1 MCYNDST
8 ILLSDEVNTYS
19 KEKNMKK
26 RWICLGLAV
35 LMCTGVLFSCSEGAA
50 NTDADTTSDSSAANG
65 TQADTNTDT
74 QADTNDDKKEDK
86 PVNKIEAMKNIKTI
100 ADVTPGKSGKVKI
113 AFIGDSLTQ
122 GTGASD
128 QPTMG
133 YPGQLS
139 RLLDSSK
146 YTVGNFGKA
155 SSYVLPADNKYNVK
169 NKTPELSY
177 KNTQQYKDSIAFEP
191 DVVVVM
197 LGVNDIRSM
206 SCDEARADL
215 KTSLTALTREYCE
228 MESVKKVY
236 VATSIRVTNAATILQ
251 YCDGRL
257 QQLQREVAE
266 EIGLDLID
274 MYAMTRDYFN
284 VKMHYTKDIVHPV
297 DDSYGEM
304 ARAFYAALMGEEYK
318 ATVPEVST
326 SGVVYLKAGGKKTG
340 LGDTPE
346 NAIDT
351 LAKAVG
357 LLRNGGGTIVI
368 CGPYS
373 LTYETH
379 LPYHTGVINITSKH
393 GGVDYSTKGA
403 KLGIA
408 KNLYFYGDYNIDDV
422 NIVSE
427 LANCIIV
434 CNYNSVTI
442 GKNVTTTLKQGV
454 STYPLL
460 NVGYNVALGDTYAE
474 DISCKGEC
482 NITVNAGTWAYLRGG
497 NRRASQTFPNVGS
510 PADAVLNITIN
521 GGEFKNTSTDPKTAN
536 VTSGTG
542 MGGFGGTVNFTIT
555 GGTFKGDVY
564 AIGRSGTNSTS
575 TKAEVSGT
583 VNMKVTGG
591 TFGGSI
597 KCEMDPASTKL
608 TGKVNL
614 TISSAL
620 KDKASGFTNV
630 TVE

>member
-1 MCYNDST
+1 
-8 ILLSDEVNTYS
+8 
-19 KEKNMKK
+19 MKK
-26 RWICLGLAV
+26 RLVTLVLACIMVLGMLAG
-35 LMCTGVLFSCSEGAA
+35 CGG
-50 NTDADTTSDSSAANG
+50 NADTT
-65 TQADTNTDT
+65 ADLGTDT
-74 QADTNDDKKEDK
+74 TPDTTASIDTQTDKSTDKATDKTEDK
-86 PVNKIEAMKNIKTI
+86 PVTSEKTKIEAMKDIKTI
-100 ADVTPGKSGKVKI
+100 ADVTPGADGKVKI
-113 AFIGDSLTQ
+113 AFIGDSITQ

-128 QPTMG
+128 QSTMS

-139 RLLDSSK
+139 RMLDSSK
-146 YTVGNFGKA
+146 YTVGNFGKG

-177 KNTQQYKDSIAFEP
+177 KNTQQYKDSVAFKP
-191 DVVVVM
+191 DVVVIM
-197 LGVNDIRSM
+197 LGINDIRSM

-236 VATSIRVTNAATILQ
+236 VATSVRVTNAATILQ

-257 QQLQREVAE
+257 QELQIEVANE
-266 EIGLDLID
+266 LGLDLID

-318 ATVPEVST
+318 ATVPEVSQ
-326 SGVVYLKAGGKKTG
+326 SGVVYLKTGGKKTG
-340 LGDTPE
+340 LGDSPE

-379 LPYHTGVINITSKH
+379 LPYHTGVINITSKN
-393 GGVDYSTKGA
+393 GGVDYSAQGA

-408 KNLYFYGDYNIDDV
+408 KNLYFYGDYNIDDI

-442 GKNVTTTLKQGV
+442 GKNVKTTLKQGIN
-454 STYPLL
+454 TYPLI
-460 NVGYNVALGDTYAE
+460 NVGYNVSLGDAYAE
-474 DISCKGEC
+474 DLTCKGEC

-497 NRRASQTFPNVGS
+497 NRRAQPLYPNIGS
-510 PADAVLNITIN
+510 GADAVLNITIN
-521 GGEFKNTSTDPKTAN
+521 GGEFRNTSSNPKTAN

-542 MGGFGGTVNFTIT
+542 MGGFGGTVNFTIN

-564 AIGRSGTNSTS
+564 AIGRSGTNATN
-575 TKAEVSGT
+575 TTAEVSGT
-583 VNMKVTGG
+583 VNVKITGG

-597 KCEMDPASTKL
+597 KCEMDPDSTKL
-608 TGKVNL
+608 TGTVNL
-614 TISSAL
+614 TIASAL

-630 TVE
+630 TVQ

>member
-1 MCYNDST
+1 
-8 ILLSDEVNTYS
+8 
-19 KEKNMKK
+19 MKK
-26 RWICLGLAV
+26 RLLSLALVCIMLLGMLAACGKAV
-35 LMCTGVLFSCSEGAA
+35 DTTADSA
-50 NTDADTTSDSSAANG
+50 ADTSPDTSVQTDKQ
-65 TQADTNTDT
+65 TDKETDKETEKTEDDHVTDT
-74 QADTNDDKKEDK
+74 KS
-86 PVNKIEAMKNIKTI
+86 KIQAMKNIKTI
-100 ADVTPGKSGKVKI
+100 ADVKPGSDGKVKI

-122 GTGASD
+122 GTGASN
-128 QPTMG
+128 QSVMG

-155 SSYVLPADNKYNVK
+155 SSYALPADNKYNVK
-169 NKTPELSY
+169 NSTPELSY
-177 KNTQQYKDSIAFEP
+177 RNTKQYADSLAFAP
-191 DVVVVM
+191 DVVVIM

-215 KTSLTALTREYCE
+215 KAALTDLTLEYCE

-257 QQLQREVAE
+257 QELQK
-266 EIGLDLID
+266 EIANELGLDLID
-274 MYAMTRDYFN
+274 MYEMTRDYFN

-304 ARAFYAALMGEEYK
+304 ARAFYAALMGESYT
-318 ATVPEVST
+318 APIPEVST
-326 SGVVYLKAGGKKTG
+326 SGVVYLKTGGKTTG
-340 LGDTPE
+340 LGDSPE
-346 NAIDT
+346 NAINT

-379 LPYHTGVINITSKH
+379 LPYHTGEITITSKF

-408 KNLYFYGDYNIDDV
+408 KNLYFYGDYNIDDI
-422 NIVSE
+422 NLVSE

-442 GKNVTTTLKQGV
+442 GAGVKSTLASGIK
-454 STYPLL
+454 TYPLL
-460 NVGYNVALGDTYAE
+460 NIGYNVALGDAYAE
-474 DISCKGEC
+474 DIMCKGEC
-482 NITVNAGTWAYLRGG
+482 NITVNGGIWAYLRGG
-497 NRRASQTFPNVGS
+497 NRRASQTYPNVGS
-510 PADAVLNITIN
+510 AADAVLNITIG
-521 GGEFKNTSTDPKTAN
+521 GGEFKNTGSSPTASN
-536 VTSGTG
+536 LTCGTG

-555 GGTFKGDVY
+555 GGKFAGDVF
-564 AIGRSGTNSTS
+564 AIGRSGTNTTD

-591 TFGGSI
+591 TFGGGI
-597 KCEMDPASTKL
+597 KCQQDPSSTKL
-608 TGKVNL
+608 TGTVNL
-614 TISSAL
+614 TITDAL
-620 KDKASGFTNV
+620 KSKASGFDNV
-630 TVE
+630 TVQ

>member
-1 MCYNDST
+1 
-8 ILLSDEVNTYS
+8 
-19 KEKNMKK
+19 MKK
-26 RWICLGLAV
+26 RLPALALAV
-35 LMCTGVLFSCSEGAA
+35 ITAISVLVSCTGA
-50 NTDADTTSDSSAANG
+50 ADTTTDATSDTTTNSVDSG
-65 TQADTNTDT
+65 VVSDTKADNTT
-74 QADTNDDKKEDK
+74 DKTEDK
-86 PVNKIEAMKNIKTI
+86 PMTSEKTKIEAMKDIKTI
-100 ADVTPGKSGKVKI
+100 ADVTPGADGKVKI

-122 GTGASD
+122 GTGASN

-155 SSYVLPADNKYNVK
+155 SSYALPADNKYNVK
-169 NKTPELSY
+169 TDANLSY

-215 KTSLTALTREYCE
+215 KAALTSLTLEYCE

-236 VATSIRVTNAATILQ
+236 VATSIRVTNVATILQ

-257 QQLQREVAE
+257 QELQREIANE
-266 EIGLDLID
+266 LGLDLID

-304 ARAFYAALMGEEYK
+304 ARAFYAALMGETYT
-318 ATVPEVST
+318 ATVPEVSQ
-326 SGVVYLKAGGKKTG
+326 SGVVYLKTGGKKTG

-346 NAIDT
+346 NAVDT

-393 GGVDYSTKGA
+393 GGVDYSAKGA

-408 KNLYFYGDYNIDDV
+408 KNLYFYGDYNIDDI
-422 NIVSE
+422 NLVSE

-434 CNYNSVTI
+434 CNYNNVTI

-460 NVGYNVALGDTYAE
+460 NVGYNIGLGDAYEE
-474 DISCKGEC
+474 DVSLHGEC
-482 NITVNAGTWAYLRGG
+482 SITINAGDWAYMRGG
-497 NRRASQTFPNVGS
+497 NRRSSSTYPNYS
-510 PADAVLNITIN
+510 CDKDAVLNITIN
-521 GGEFKNTSTDPKTAN
+521 GGTFHNTGTATN
-536 VTSGTG
+536 SNLTCATG
-542 MGGFGGTVNFTIT
+542 MGGFAGTLNFTIT
-555 GGTFKGDVY
+555 GGTFKGDVF
-564 AIGRSGTNSTS
+564 AIGRSGANTTNTN
-575 TKAEVSGT
+575 AVMSGT
-583 VNMKVTGG
+583 INMKVTGG
-591 TFGGSI
+591 TFGGGI
-597 KCEMDPASTKL
+597 KCEQDPASTKF
-608 TGKVNL
+608 TGTVNL
-614 TISSAL
+614 TVSSAL
-620 KDKASGFTNV
+620 KDKASGFKNV
-630 TVE
+630 TVQ